1 MNGSIVPDV
10 ASEDKELVAL
20 SPSDFVRDAAR
31 LMKHRQVG
39 SVLIILDN
47 ALVGIFTER
56 DLVYRIVAE
65 GLDPDLTPLHEV
77 MTRSP
82 DTIEANSDPVSALRM
97 MQDRGY
103 RHLPIT
109 RDGNLIGIVSRRD
122 FFYLENKLK

>member
-1 MNGSIVPDV
+1 MNKCIVPDIV
-10 ASEDKELVAL
+10 SEDRELVGL

-47 ALVGIFTER
+47 SLVGIFTER

-77 MTRSP
+77 MTSNP
-82 DTIEANSDPVSALRM
+82 DTVDINSDPIVALRM

-103 RHLPIT
+103 RHLPVT

-122 FFYLENKLK
+122 FFDLEKKL